1 MTDQIV
7 HATFGAV
14 ELRVP
19 DVSERIVEGIVV
31 PWGETSFLTPD
42 PKGERFQPGQLD
54 PHDRREGRPGGAVP
68 HQPQP
73 RTGGRPGDR
82 LEAGS

>member
-1 MTDQIV
+1 MTDTAIV

-42 PKGERFQPGQLD
+42 PKGERFTAGSLVAD
-54 PHDRREGRPGGAVP
+54 DRREG
-68 HQPQP
+68 
-73 RTGGRPGDR
+73 
-82 LEAGS
+82 